1 MFSVDFGESLIDES
15 LLSID
20 SGSYIGSPVGLMDD
34 AMKDR
39 PMPGLANAA
48 S

>member
-15 LLSID
+15 LLSLL
-20 SGSYIGSPVGLMDD
+20 GSLAGLMDD
-34 AMKDR
+34 VMKDR
-39 PMPGLANAA
+39 PMSGLANAA